1 MNNLNEIICFN
12 FYHSTVYALF
22 KYTRFTEL
30 DHMLSYREK
39 YEIPIIFIFSEYTT
53 DLEFNK
59 IMKSKLC
66 LS

>member
-1 MNNLNEIICFN
+1 MNNSNEIICFN
-12 FYHSTVYALF
+12 FCHSTMYAPF

-39 YEIPIIFIFSEYTT
+39 YEISIIFIFSEYTT
-53 DLEFNK
+53 DLELNK
-59 IMKSKLC
+59 IMKFKLC